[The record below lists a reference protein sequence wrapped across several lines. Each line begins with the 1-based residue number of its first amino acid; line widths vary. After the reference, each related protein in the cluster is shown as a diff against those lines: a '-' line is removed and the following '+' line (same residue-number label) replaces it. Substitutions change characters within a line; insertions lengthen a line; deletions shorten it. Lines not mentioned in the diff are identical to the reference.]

1 MFELGETYMSE
12 QMTRQPRRA
21 NPPIALIGA
30 PTDIGAG
37 HRGSSMGPE
46 ALRVAGIEAAL
57 KRLGCA
63 IQDRGNIAGPV
74 NPDAAPVNGYRHLE
88 ETTIWCQAV
97 RDAVDDALRRGF
109 LPILLGGDH
118 SLSIGSIAAVG
129 RHCAAMQRPL
139 SVLWLDAH
147 ADFNTPDTSPSGNIH
162 GMPVAVIAGHG
173 PGRLTGLGNQV
184 PMVDP
189 SRIIQLGVRSIDAT
203 EKHNVVR
210 SGMAVYDMRRID
222 ENGMRWAMEE
232 ILDRLSAL
240 GGHVHVSL
248 DVDFLD
254 PSIAPG
260 VATTVSGGP
269 TYREAQL
276 CMEMI
281 YDSGLIGSLDIMELN
296 PAFDLRNRTAELIVE
311 LVQSLFGEQIL
322 SRHGVDL

>member
-57 KRLGCA
+57 RRLGCA
-63 IQDRGNIAGPV
+63 IEDRGNIAGPV

-97 RDAVDDALRRGF
+97 RDAVDDALRRGS

-118 SLSIGSIAAVG
+118 SLSIGSIAAVA

-189 SRIIQLGVRSIDAT
+189 SRIIQLGVRSIDAA

-232 ILDRLSAL
+232 ILDRLCAL

-248 DVDFLD
+248 DLDFLD